1 MARHRF
7 AFPVKSG
14 LWERGAFPAGLVLPE
29 ALDFLRRKGSGMEKA
44 SWEETDDLYPPALMK
59 RAFDKRREGWRNI
72 LIASIVY
79 AAGMILLCIT
89 ALCAVRFPGIP
100 FLAMVPGIVLLL
112 WSVSFFARGQEEVIG
127 SEIEIAAWEQSALQL
142 MMGTSFEKL
151 CQIMKI
157 AKQNEANPMP

>member
-1 MARHRF
+1 
-7 AFPVKSG
+7 
-14 LWERGAFPAGLVLPE
+14 
-29 ALDFLRRKGSGMEKA
+29 MEKA

-79 AAGMILLCIT
+79 AAGMILLCVT

-112 WSVSFFARGQEEVIG
+112 WSVSFFAKGQEKVIG
-127 SEIEIAAWEQSALQL
+127 AEIEIAAWEQSALQL
-142 MMGTSFEKL
+142 MMNTSFEKL
-151 CQIMKI
+151 CEIMKI
-157 AKQNEANPMP
+157 AKQNETNPMS